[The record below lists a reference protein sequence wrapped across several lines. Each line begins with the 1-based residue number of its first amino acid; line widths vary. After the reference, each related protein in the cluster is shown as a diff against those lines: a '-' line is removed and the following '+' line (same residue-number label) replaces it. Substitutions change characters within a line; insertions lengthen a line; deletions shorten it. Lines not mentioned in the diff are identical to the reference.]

1 MAIYSCKVVD
11 QAGRTSVMV
20 REAVSEEV
28 LIRELNRENI
38 YPLEVAQAAEGAAAK
53 ADHSTK
59 MPAAAVLEFTNT
71 IGMLLSAG
79 ITLKDALDIGQSI
92 FPKGVVNKMV
102 VHLLEEIRKGRSLT
116 DALEGHS
123 SFFPPI
129 FRGFVRIGEKLGTL
143 DGAFKQLGEYLS
155 EQKKL
160 RDKLVG
166 ALTYP
171 MLVLGVAGIGI
182 LGLVTFVMPKLGA
195 AFQEIGTGIPSNLTH
210 SMALMRTILIT
221 LVALVAVAIV
231 GIVVLTRMKKS
242 NPALALVM
250 DRITLKVPLAG
261 QLVHMKEMLNFTF
274 AMETLTAGGYTVADA
289 LAETAKL
296 ASNSLVRRAL
306 ERARDRVMRGESL
319 SAAFMDDPL
328 FAARIGRWMAVGER
342 SGQIEPVFAQLHR
355 FYQGDLDKWSTR
367 FMALVEPVLM
377 LLVGVAIFGIVFFF
391 VTPIFS
397 LYQGLSQ

>member
-11 QAGRTSVMV
+11 KSGRTSVMV

-28 LIRELNRENI
+28 LIRELNRENVF
-38 YPLEVAQAAEGAAAK
+38 PLEVQPAPEGAAAK
-53 ADHSTK
+53 AEHSTK
-59 MPAAAVLEFTNT
+59 LPAAAVLEFTNT

-92 FPKGVVNKMV
+92 FAKGVVNKMV
-102 VHLLEEIRKGRSLT
+102 VHLLEEIRKGKSLT
-116 DALEGHS
+116 DALEGHAT
-123 SFFPPI
+123 FFPPI

-143 DGAFKQLGEYLS
+143 EGAFKQLGEYLT

-171 MLVLGVAGIGI
+171 MLVLSVAGVGI
-182 LGLVTFVMPKLGA
+182 IGLVTFVMPKIGA

-210 SMALMRTILIT
+210 SMALMRAAVFLLAG
-221 LVALVAVAIV
+221 LVAAVAV
-231 GIVVLTRMKKS
+231 GITVLMRMKKTR
-242 NPALALVM
+242 PALARLW
-250 DRITLKVPLAG
+250 DRFTMKVPMAG
-261 QLVHMKEMLNFTF
+261 TIIHLKEMLNFTF
-274 AMETLTAGGYTVADA
+274 SMQTLTAGGYTIADA
-289 LAETAKL
+289 LGETATL
-296 ASNSLVRRAL
+296 ASNAAVREGL
-306 ERARDRVMRGESL
+306 QRARDRVMRGDSL
-319 SAAFMDDPL
+319 SAAFLDDPI
-328 FAARIGRWMAVGER
+328 FAGKVGRWIAVGER

-355 FYQGDLDKWSTR
+355 FYQNEMDKWTTR

-377 LLVGVAIFGIVFFF
+377 LVVGLVIFGVVFFF